1 MMENYYIVS
10 DQQIFDKLRATADR
24 YRNLALHLNERRWRN
39 VKLRAETQATADRRL
54 ELLERALPYL
64 VDYEHLFEGDT
75 IEDLNM
81 LSYFIEE
88 IEKELDDTALGS

>member
-39 VKLRAETQATADRRL
+39 VKLRAETQAINDRLR
-54 ELLERALPYL
+54 ELLKELEWFINE
-64 VDYEHLFEGDT
+64 DGDK
-75 IEDLNM
+75 ECPLCGGWEQYGHMDDCRLA
-81 LSYFIEE
+81 
-88 IEKELDDTALGS
+88 KELDDTTLGS